1 MAETY
6 PKVVEHP
13 NGSRLIVNDL
23 HEQDEATKQGYLRS
37 IARNRE
43 FRETQATAKDG
54 EVTES

>member
-13 NGSRLIVNDL
+13 NGQRLIVHDL
-23 HEQDEATKQGYLRS
+23 HEQDEATKKGFLRA

-43 FRETQATAKDG
+43 YAEMKAAATDA
-54 EVTES
+54 EVTET